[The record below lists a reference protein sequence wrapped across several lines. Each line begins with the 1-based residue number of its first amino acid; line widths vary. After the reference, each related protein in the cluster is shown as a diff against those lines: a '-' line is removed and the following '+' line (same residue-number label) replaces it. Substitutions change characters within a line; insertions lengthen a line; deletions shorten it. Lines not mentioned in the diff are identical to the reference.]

1 MEKSISIIEKYL
13 NENFWTDHVYS
24 NGYPTKVMAKADFMS
39 MLNELKLE
47 YANQSREEGSG
58 KLEEVFRNFIRTEQL
73 TAKWEEFL
81 SNNNH

>member
-1 MEKSISIIEKYL
+1 MKTAAEIVLNWINKFKEQNGHLPKSEEIEAQLSMAISE
-13 NENFWTDHVYS
+13 
-24 NGYPTKVMAKADFMS
+24 G
-39 MLNELKLE
+39 